1 MMQKA
6 MGLGRA
12 SLAAVLVVGMSSV
25 ALARES
31 GSTMQ
36 GAKGRT
42 GSLHGIGFNTP
53 KFGSD
58 IRTGKDQPYTW
69 PVGDRYRPES
79 KPFYGRAY

>member
-1 MMQKA
+1 MQKA
-6 MGLGRA
+6 MGLGRV

-25 ALARES
+25 VPAREA

-36 GAKGRT
+36 GAKGRP
-42 GSLHGIGFNTP
+42 GSLHGTGFNTP
-53 KFGSD
+53 KFSSD

>member
-1 MMQKA
+1 MQKA
-6 MGLGRA
+6 MGLGRV

-25 ALARES
+25 ALARDA
-31 GSTMQ
+31 GTTMP
-36 GAKGRT
+36 GAKGRA
-42 GSLHGIGFNTP
+42 GSLHGIGFNTL

-69 PVGDRYRPES
+69 PVSDRYRPES

>member
-1 MMQKA
+1 MQKA
-6 MGLGRA
+6 LGLGRV

-25 ALARES
+25 ALARDA
-31 GSTMQ
+31 GSAGQ
-36 GAKGRT
+36 GARGHAGR
-42 GSLHGIGFNTP
+42 LHGIGFNAP

-58 IRTGKDQPYTW
+58 LRTGKDQPYTW